1 MKVLVEDTGV
11 GTGLIAEL
19 KDLGI
24 LAIGVKPEGNK
35 LARMATIGQ
44 IRGWPRAFSK
54 IDTVAR
60 DPRSTAFRIPG
71 GRHDDQVDSIS
82 QALAEGA
89 SGYDPTFSWV

>member
-24 LAIGVKPEGNK
+24 LAVGVKPEGNK

-44 IRGWPRAFSK
+44 IRG
-54 IDTVAR
+54 
-60 DPRSTAFRIPG
+60 
-71 GRHDDQVDSIS
+71 
-82 QALAEGA
+82 
-89 SGYDPTFSWV
+89 